1 MSWSRRLFSS
11 MSLRLCTPRTLVFVV
26 DGVVL
31 VVVIVVVFFFVA
43 VGLLLRV
50 GFFLVVEVVLF
61 IGDLEFDRRVARHA
75 QQGPALRARQLI
87 THIDVILVDVNRRIT
102 LGTNRGHAGCS
113 LAAEGVRYCGPNY
126 NENLIASATNRA
138 RVYALVMTTTTS
150 TRKTVAIA
158 TETTFV
164 RDRFKAALEEAGHRA
179 MIMKSVAQLL
189 ATVRADFDDLHLIV
203 LDLRMPHAS
212 GVELVKRVRKLD
224 GRKIPILLFSSS
236 VTSVD
241 EVRELASLGVSGYLN
256 EYIATEHILPSI
268 APHLFPG
275 TFHKREHPRV
285 VMGIPVS

>member
-1 MSWSRRLFSS
+1 MTS
-11 MSLRLCTPRTLVFVV
+11 T
-26 DGVVL
+26 
-31 VVVIVVVFFFVA
+31 
-43 VGLLLRV
+43 
-50 GFFLVVEVVLF
+50 
-61 IGDLEFDRRVARHA
+61 
-75 QQGPALRARQLI
+75 
-87 THIDVILVDVNRRIT
+87 
-102 LGTNRGHAGCS
+102 
-113 LAAEGVRYCGPNY
+113 
-126 NENLIASATNRA
+126 AT
-138 RVYALVMTTTTS
+138 

-158 TETTFV
+158 TDTTFV
-164 RDRFKAALEEAGHRA
+164 RDRFKAALDAAGHRA

-203 LDLRMPHAS
+203 LDLRMPHTS

-224 GRKIPILLFSSS
+224 GSKIPILLFSGS

-285 VMGIPVS
+285 VMGIPVSYRIGKVHTAALAMDVSGGGMAIRTNNPPVRGTVLKVKFALPGSKRQLEVEGVVCWSVSKAGTGMQFTKVKQADQQLINGFVEAHFFRSVKLEE